1 MNVRAIAPAKVNLRL
16 EVLGERPD
24 GYHEIRSTMLA
35 VDLCDALE
43 VRPRRG
49 GGVRLGLSG
58 DQASDDVPADGSN
71 LASRGALAAL
81 EEGRRT
87 GAIGGEA
94 GVEIVLEKRIPS
106 RAGLGGGS
114 SDAAAAFVATEA
126 ALGFDVGGEAR
137 LRALAA
143 IGSDCAF
150 FAAARSTGFA
160 LCGGRGERVAARP
173 YATPGIWIGI
183 VTPGVEC
190 ETALVYRNLA
200 GGPRSGTGNDLEPAA
215 IRAFPELG
223 RWRGMLDALGP
234 WTLSGS
240 GSSFFALFDT
250 AEEVEA
256 AVAAVRKAAGAE
268 RLALRGAW
276 AVRPAGHG
284 ARLLGTS

>member
-1 MNVRAIAPAKVNLRL
+1 MNVRAIAPGKVNLRL

-24 GYHEIRSTMLA
+24 GYHEIRSTVLA

-43 VRPRRG
+43 VRPRTG
-49 GGVRLGLSG
+49 GGVHLGISG
-58 DQASDDVPADGSN
+58 AQASPDVPTDGSN
-71 LASRGALAAL
+71 LAFRGALAAL
-81 EEGRRT
+81 EEGRRL
-87 GAIGGEA
+87 GAIDADA
-94 GVEIVLEKRIPS
+94 GVEIALEKRIPS

-126 ALGFDVGGEAR
+126 ALGFEVGAEDR

-150 FAAARSTGFA
+150 FSAARSTGFA
-160 LCGGRGERVAARP
+160 LCAGRGERVAARP

-190 ETALVYRNLA
+190 ETTLVYRSLA
-200 GGPRSGTGNDLEPAA
+200 GAPRSGSGNDLEPAA

-223 RWRGMLDALGP
+223 RWRGMLDAFGP

-250 AEEVEA
+250 AVEAEA
-256 AVAAVRKAAGAE
+256 AVAAVEEAAGTE

-284 ARLLGTS
+284 ARVLGSS